1 MYICVEQKD
10 KISPDS
16 YEDDAGDNTHE
27 EKDNAYHSKGD
38 CNKITTIMTKNQKTG
53 LTVTF

>member
-1 MYICVEQKD
+1 MYICVQQKD

-38 CNKITTIMTKNQKTG
+38 CKKNNNNYD
-53 LTVTF
+53 